1 MIDFAVSD
9 RFLDIWKQVSQTD
22 VQKEVPQTCTMKFTL
37 SAATLVFLLVLSAAS
52 SSVLTTLTS
61 SKSSTGDSFSI
72 EASVVYGINEYTL
85 VEIDEG
91 DNDEEDVITERLH
104 EFIFT
109 AFSGGDVVS
118 WDFGDGNAG
127 IGNEVSHSFAL
138 PGHYTVTSTS
148 TSVDSIEARSV
159 EVTVE
164 RKATVES
171 DNMECVCT
179 PTAKATVI
187 NLIPLAGSVSYQGVV
202 TVVHDGSSESCSLRN
217 PLQECHVRVFL
228 ERTIDGSVVSQEV
241 LFDDT
246 FRSSELEV
254 PFELLDIDVEVGDGL
269 QLRLETDQIRDWHKP
284 STEWSMTAPI

>member
-1 MIDFAVSD
+1 MGLWGRKRWYRQRSCS
-9 RFLDIWKQVSQTD
+9 FLRT
-22 VQKEVPQTCTMKFTL
+22 
-37 SAATLVFLLVLSAAS
+37 
-52 SSVLTTLTS
+52 
-61 SKSSTGDSFSI
+61 
-72 EASVVYGINEYTL
+72 
-85 VEIDEG
+85 
-91 DNDEEDVITERLH
+91 
-104 EFIFT
+104 
-109 AFSGGDVVS
+109 
-118 WDFGDGNAG
+118 
-127 IGNEVSHSFAL
+127 
-138 PGHYTVTSTS
+138 TS
-148 TSVDSIEARSV
+148 TSVDTIEARSV
-159 EVTVE
+159 DVTVE

>member
-1 MIDFAVSD
+1 MKA
-9 RFLDIWKQVSQTD
+9 T
-22 VQKEVPQTCTMKFTL
+22 TMKRTSLQNAYTNSSLRPFQVAMSYHGTL
-37 SAATLVFLLVLSAAS
+37 GTETLVSATKYA
-52 SSVLTTLTS
+52 
-61 SKSSTGDSFSI
+61 
-72 EASVVYGINEYTL
+72 
-85 VEIDEG
+85 
-91 DNDEEDVITERLH
+91 
-104 EFIFT
+104 
-109 AFSGGDVVS
+109 
-118 WDFGDGNAG
+118 
-127 IGNEVSHSFAL
+127 HSFAL

-148 TSVDSIEARSV
+148 TSVDTIEARSV

-246 FRSSELEV
+246 FSLQRTRSAFRV
-254 PFELLDIDVEVGDGL
+254 
-269 QLRLETDQIRDWHKP
+269 
-284 STEWSMTAPI
+284 A